1 VSNKEMIEWDEKY
14 SVGVSTIDEEH
25 KKFIDI
31 INKAIVT
38 KEHNDK
44 PEEIREI
51 LYEMIKYALNHFA
64 TEEANMIKF
73 NFPEYQ
79 SHRNEHL
86 DFTDKTVSMIN
97 KVIKGDYNVANQILE
112 YLKQWL
118 VNHIQGSD
126 RKYID
131 CFIKNGFK

>member
-1 VSNKEMIEWDEKY
+1 MIEWNEEY
-14 SVGVSTIDEEH
+14 SVGISTIDEEH

-31 INKAIVT
+31 INKVIVT
-38 KEHNDK
+38 KEHTDK

-64 TEEANMIKF
+64 TEETNMVKF

-118 VNHIQGSD
+118 VNHIQGTD

-131 CFIKNGFK
+131 CFIKNDFR

>member
-1 VSNKEMIEWDEKY
+1 MIEWNEEY
-14 SVGVSTIDEEH
+14 SVGISTIDEEH

-38 KEHNDK
+38 KEHSDK

-64 TEEANMIKF
+64 TEETNMVKF

-118 VNHIQGSD
+118 VNHIQGTD

-131 CFIKNGFK
+131 CFIKNDFR